1 MKKRLS
7 VVILFVFCG
16 CLSFNYP
23 NDNRSCSTFML
34 QHKDQLIVGH
44 NVDHGHPL
52 SGLVIINKRNVFKK
66 GKTWKQFST
75 NEAEPSP
82 RPTWTSKYG
91 SVTFNAT
98 GYGLPDGGVNE
109 MGLFIWEM
117 TLEGS
122 QFIEDEELPKLFMEA
137 WMQYQ
142 LDNHETIDQ
151 VIRSASEIA
160 MDGWDWHFFTADASG
175 RSSSIEFLEGKPVIH
190 AGESMPVT
198 ALCNS
203 QYAKELKLL
212 KEYEGFGGDKRLWLS
227 DKKVPRFVHAAKM
240 SKDYMLHGTSSIVD
254 YGLRI
259 LETLERGGT
268 QWSVVCDIKNRH
280 VYFRTA
286 SARSI
291 RSFSLD
297 AFDFS
302 YNSPVKVLD
311 INKGYSGDVSKRF
324 IDYRPELNREFVAK
338 GLDSLF
344 GRAETSKMQEIGF
357 IGKGITKEM
366 LIDRLAGY
374 PESWKSKK
382 Q

>member
-1 MKKRLS
+1 MPS
-7 VVILFVFCG
+7 VLLCSVLFVCF
-16 CLSFNYP
+16 SYISIP
-23 NDNRSCSTFML
+23 HSPSCSTFML
-34 QHKDQLIVGH
+34 HHEDQLIAGH
-44 NVDHGHPL
+44 NVDHGHTL
-52 SGLVIINKRNVFKK
+52 SGLIVINKRNVFKK
-66 GKTWKQFST
+66 GKTWKEFAT
-75 NEAEPSP
+75 NERETSP
-82 RPTWTSKYG
+82 VPTWTSKYG

-109 MGLFIWEM
+109 VGLFIWEM
-117 TLEGS
+117 TLQGS
-122 QFIEDEELPKLFMEA
+122 QFIEDDKLPKLFMEA

-142 LDNHETIDQ
+142 LDNHRTVDE
-151 VIRSASEIA
+151 VIQSASEIA
-160 MDGWDWHFFTADASG
+160 IDGWAWHFFTADANG
-175 RSSSIEFLEGKPVIH
+175 RSASIEFLDGKPIIH
-190 AGESMPVT
+190 SGDAMPVT

-203 QYAKELKLL
+203 QYAKELELL
-212 KEYEGFGGDKRLWLS
+212 EKYEGFGGDKRLWLS

-240 SKDYMLHGTSSIVD
+240 LEDYRRHGTDSIVD

-286 SARSI
+286 SARGI

-302 YNSPVKVLD
+302 SNTPVKVLD
-311 INKGYSGDVSKRF
+311 INKGYTGDVSQRF
-324 IDYRPELNREFVAK
+324 IDYTPELNREFVAK

-344 GRAETSKMQEIGF
+344 GKAETSRMQEIGF
-357 IGKGITKEM
+357 IGEGVTKDI
-366 LIDRLAGY
+366 LIERLAGY
-374 PESWKSKK
+374 PKSWKREN

>member
-1 MKKRLS
+1 MKKHLA
-7 VVILFVFCG
+7 VLFICVICVCA
-16 CLSFNYP
+16 SFTNA
-23 NDNRSCSTFML
+23 NDNRFCSTFML
-34 QHKDQLIVGH
+34 HHQDQLIAGH
-44 NVDHGHPL
+44 NVDHGHTL

-66 GKTWKQFST
+66 GKTWKEFST
-75 NEAEPSP
+75 NEKELSP
-82 RPTWTSKYG
+82 KPTWTSKYG

-109 MGLFIWEM
+109 AGLFIWEM

-122 QFIEDEELPKLFMEA
+122 QFIEDETLPKLFMEA

-142 LDNHETIDQ
+142 LDNHETINQ

-175 RSSSIEFLEGKPVIH
+175 ECASIEFIKGRPVIH
-190 AGESMPVT
+190 VGDSMPVT

-203 QYAKELKLL
+203 QYTQEVKQLKG
-212 KEYEGFGGDKRLWLS
+212 YEGFGGDKRLWLS
-227 DKKVPRFVHAAKM
+227 DKHVPRFVQAAKM
-240 SKDYMLHGTSSIVD
+240 LRDYKLCETDSIVD
-254 YGLRI
+254 YGLRL

-268 QWSVVCDIKNRH
+268 QWSVVCDIKNQH

-302 YNSPVKVLD
+302 SNTPVKVLD
-311 INKGYSGDVSKRF
+311 INKAYAGDVSQRF
-324 IDYRPELNREFVAK
+324 IDYTPELNREFVAK

-344 GRAETSKMQEIGF
+344 GKAETSRMQEIGF
-357 IGKGITKEM
+357 IGEGVTKDI
-366 LIDRLAGY
+366 LIERLTGY
-374 PESWKSKK
+374 PKSWKTEN